1 MEPEI
6 NQQYG
11 NRIRVRAC
19 GLCWHDGRLLM
30 VNHTGLHKGDFWAP
44 PGGGIEFGQT
54 ASETVTREFLEE
66 TGLQVRPGPYLF
78 SCEFINPPLHAL
90 ELFFEANY
98 LLGEV
103 KTGID
108 PETDLQLI
116 REVRWM
122 TSADLKM
129 IPTENLHGIF
139 KHCKNPEDLLKMKG
153 LWSI

>member
-1 MEPEI
+1 MESEI
-6 NQQYG
+6 NQHYG

-30 VNHTGLHKGDFWAP
+30 VNHTGLHKDDFWAP

-54 ASETVTREFLEE
+54 ASETVAREFLEE
-66 TGLQVRPGPYLF
+66 TGLQVKPGAYLF
-78 SCEFINPPLHAL
+78 TCEFINPPLHAL

-98 LLGEV
+98 LSGEA
-103 KTGID
+103 KTGGD

-122 TSADLKM
+122 TAADLKM
-129 IPTENLHGIF
+129 IPAENLHGIF
-139 KHCKNPEDLLKMKG
+139 RHYRNPEDLLKMKG